1 MNQNESVLCL
11 SHAYHRRT
19 LIWKHWHKNII
30 AILKTELLVFRTAT
44 FLHLFRFRYL
54 GKFWCGIAVFS
65 LYHVRYCG
73 ILALPRAVL
82 RYSYPPYDPPPPLL
96 VCGLWHLDT
105 ICAVHPTNCVYR
117 WSLLSEYPRFTSC
130 VYRRCC
136 SKYHHAIHDL
146 GLARKVMKECKKTM
160 EDKKPWNGFWKLSFP
175 ICNISNMQM

>member
-1 MNQNESVLCL
+1 MNQNESVVCL

-44 FLHLFRFRYL
+44 FLHLFRFRYS

-82 RYSYPPYDPPPPLL
+82 RYSYPPYDPPPFVGMRPLTL
-96 VCGLWHLDT
+96 GHHLCSASHKLCVQVELT
-105 ICAVHPTNCVYR
+105 QRISQVHKLCVQKM
-117 WSLLSEYPRFTSC
+117 LLKIPPCNTWPRS
-130 VYRRCC
+130 
-136 SKYHHAIHDL
+136 
-146 GLARKVMKECKKTM
+146 CKKSDEGM
-160 EDKKPWNGFWKLSFP
+160 QENNGGQKALERLLKTLLP
-175 ICNISNMQM
+175 HL